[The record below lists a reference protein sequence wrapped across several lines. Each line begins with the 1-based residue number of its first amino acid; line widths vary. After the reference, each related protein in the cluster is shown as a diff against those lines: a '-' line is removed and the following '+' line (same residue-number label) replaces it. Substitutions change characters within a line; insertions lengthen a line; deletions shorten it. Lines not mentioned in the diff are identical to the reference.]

1 MMDQAMLPSALSTLE
16 EDRRRWALIWFNQ
29 LVRFHNVQDTKGGT
43 FGSARLCNKGA
54 VDQVGLRIRRLARR
68 PSVG

>member
-29 LVRFHNVQDTKGGT
+29 LVRFHNVQETKGWT
-43 FGSARLCNKGA
+43 FGCE
-54 VDQVGLRIRRLARR
+54 QVIELLAAL
-68 PSVG
+68 GH